1 MTEHRGFR
9 AESVGPVAS
18 FVLDR
23 PDQGNR
29 LTNPM
34 VAELTRDLSAAA
46 SNREVALIVLKGAG
60 NDFCLGRDPRGD
72 AREGLSAYDA
82 RTKIHD
88 VILNAYQA
96 LRTARVPTVAVVS
109 GRAYGF
115 GAALASACD
124 MVIASEEASF
134 ALPEIEL
141 GFAPTLAMSSL
152 LGKIP
157 DKALAFMALDGQPLP
172 AARALDLGMVSVV
185 LPKHEFDG
193 RAIEYIDRMAHRPR
207 PALET
212 LKLFMRE
219 GKGLG
224 AAALAAFA
232 SSLLSLAHTAK

>member
-9 AESVGPVAS
+9 VDGAWPVAT

-34 VAELTRDLSAAA
+34 IAELGRGLSTAA

-60 NDFCLGRDPRGD
+60 SDFCLGRDPRGD
-72 AREGLSAYDA
+72 AREGLSAYEA

-124 MVIASEEASF
+124 VVIASEEASF

-141 GFAPTLAMSSL
+141 GFAPTLAMSAL

-157 DKALAFMALDGQPLP
+157 DKSLAFIALDGQPFSS
-172 AARALDLGMVSVV
+172 ARALELGVVSVV
-185 LPKHEFDG
+185 LPKNEFEA
-193 RAIEYIDRMAHRPR
+193 RAIEYIDRMARRPL

-224 AAALAAFA
+224 PATLATFA

>member
-1 MTEHRGFR
+1 MTQHRGF
-9 AESVGPVAS
+9 EVDGEGPVAT

-34 VAELTRDLSAAA
+34 IAELTRDLSTAA
-46 SNREVALIVLKGAG
+46 SNREVALIVLKSAG
-60 NDFCLGRDPRGD
+60 NDFCLGRDPRED
-72 AREGLSAYDA
+72 AREGLSAYEA
-82 RTKIHD
+82 RAKIHD

-124 MVIASEEASF
+124 VVIASEEASF

-157 DKALAFMALDGQPLP
+157 DKSLAFIALDGQPFSS
-172 AARALDLGMVSVV
+172 ARALDLGVVSVV
-185 LPKHEFDG
+185 LPKNEFDT
-193 RAIEYIDRMAHRPR
+193 RAIEYIDRMARRPL

-224 AAALAAFA
+224 SATLATFA